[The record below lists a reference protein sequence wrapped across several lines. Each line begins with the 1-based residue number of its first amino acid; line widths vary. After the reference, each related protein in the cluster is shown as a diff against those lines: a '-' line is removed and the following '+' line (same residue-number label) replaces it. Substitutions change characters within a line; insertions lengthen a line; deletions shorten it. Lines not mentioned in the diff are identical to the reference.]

1 MFWSHFFFMARTNK
15 PTKKTFPTSPMGEG
29 EMCVVETPKAWSNS
43 PAITNSHD
51 PTPNQ
56 VTPIRCP
63 SCSVRG
69 WIFFKAARF
78 WLMSPRSFV
87 CISMNKGI
95 KYGTVAGYN
104 CYRIGIEGYWRAIV
118 PIDQIQEFY
127 ALLTTHLCLPLSRI
141 EQTPHFC
148 VNLLWCLGCMWR
160 CRRQSVAETLLEGWW
175 VDLWFQDELHT
186 LMLHYLFKTH
196 SKGDAFQWVSIIQI
210 STWKTYFVDGWYY
223 NKWYEIIVRKVC
235 LCETCQSDPMPFR
248 H

>member
-1 MFWSHFFFMARTNK
+1 MTQLPTRWHPFVVPIVPFVDGFFRQLGFGWCHLAVL
-15 PTKKTFPTSPMGEG
+15 F
-29 EMCVVETPKAWSNS
+29 VYQWIKA
-43 PAITNSHD
+43 
-51 PTPNQ
+51 
-56 VTPIRCP
+56 
-63 SCSVRG
+63 
-69 WIFFKAARF
+69 
-78 WLMSPRSFV
+78 L
-87 CISMNKGI
+87 

-118 PIDQIQEFY
+118 PIDQIQEFD

-235 LCETCQSDPMPFR
+235 LCEKCQSDPMPFR